1 MLPENALAM
10 SREQTRALLLR
21 SLYRANV
28 RQKAVARR
36 RTNLRY
42 VVRLVRRSATAV
54 VAVAGLLWGATAL
67 DLVPQVRIVMVDQL
81 HSVEHPDARAVT
93 PPAPAEQP
101 AIDAGP
107 ARSALAGQVQPYQGE
122 ASGAEDQALPV
133 ELKLES
139 QLNSVMQ

>member
-1 MLPENALAM
+1 MPPENALAM

-42 VVRLVRRSATAV
+42 VVRVVRRSVTAV

-67 DLVPQVRIVMVDQL
+67 DLVPQVRIVMVDQM
-81 HSVEHPDARAVT
+81 HSVEHPDARGVT
-93 PPAPAEQP
+93 APAPAEQS

-107 ARSALAGQVQPYQGE
+107 ARSAMAGQVQLYQEG
-122 ASGAEDQALPV
+122 ASGAEGQASPV
-133 ELKLES
+133 EHKLES

>member
-1 MLPENALAM
+1 MPPENALAM

-42 VVRLVRRSATAV
+42 VVRVVRRSVTAV

-67 DLVPQVRIVMVDQL
+67 DLVPQVRIVMVDQM
-81 HSVEHPDARAVT
+81 HS
-93 PPAPAEQP
+93 AEQS

-107 ARSALAGQVQPYQGE
+107 ARSAMAGQVQLYQEG
-122 ASGAEDQALPV
+122 ASGAEGQASPV